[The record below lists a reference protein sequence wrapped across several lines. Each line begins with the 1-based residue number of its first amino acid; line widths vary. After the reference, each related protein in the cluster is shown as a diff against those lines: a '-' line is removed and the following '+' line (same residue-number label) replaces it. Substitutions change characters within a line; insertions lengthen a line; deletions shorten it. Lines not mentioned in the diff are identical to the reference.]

1 MSDIRQ
7 DLSDMYE
14 DELLFADGFD
24 SSIIGVHREPTGATT
39 VVYSTSKMVDA
50 CMQEAGL
57 SYEDSVEYLEYN
69 TFSAYVGDKTPI
81 YVDTTFFELG
91 GS

>member
-1 MSDIRQ
+1 
-7 DLSDMYE
+7 
-14 DELLFADGFD
+14 
-24 SSIIGVHREPTGATT
+24 
-39 VVYSTSKMVDA
+39 MVDA